1 MDAGV
6 SVPLGEA
13 KHVVSV
19 PSIRVNGS
27 LNVCRYWSRFR
38 KVLTPVMEVHVSPS
52 CVFRVNSHSR
62 TSKSVLWRSGVVFG
76 GAPLGRCSQFHKFS
90 WNPNQTLS
98 WLITNTKNEM
108 PRFPASLAGT
118 HRSCIPL
125 APPAPLWTDL
135 LLLTSPTFTLHT
147 MSYVSLCG
155 CAGASS
161 ACNRRPG
168 AAVLQIFD
176 SAALSRGCG
185 FRGLVFSCT
194 RSRGARFRFAF
205 GDLYWFHSSPCLLAF
220 MWLVLIGRDLRWILC
235 PISLHQLLGSSLVLW
250 ICVCNTHQLCLAVWG
265 HGDRDAVLW
274 KPFTNQKNQSWAQWM
289 SALQT
294 HRVSTQVA
302 EHENQTSPALEAC
315 EVSSHG
321 WVCNSEPGG
330 W

>member
-1 MDAGV
+1 MKCPVSLPHWLVRIALVFLSRRPLHCEQIFFSLPPRLLCTQCPTCLCADVREPRQHATGDQAQQFCRYLTAPLSPGVVGSGV
-6 SVPLGEA
+6 S
-13 KHVVSV
+13 
-19 PSIRVNGS
+19 
-27 LNVCRYWSRFR
+27 Y
-38 KVLTPVMEVHVSPS
+38 
-52 CVFRVNSHSR
+52 
-62 TSKSVLWRSGVVFG
+62 
-76 GAPLGRCSQFHKFS
+76 
-90 WNPNQTLS
+90 
-98 WLITNTKNEM
+98 
-108 PRFPASLAGT
+108 
-118 HRSCIPL
+118 
-125 APPAPLWTDL
+125 
-135 LLLTSPTFTLHT
+135 
-147 MSYVSLCG
+147 
-155 CAGASS
+155 
-161 ACNRRPG
+161 
-168 AAVLQIFD
+168 
-176 SAALSRGCG
+176 SAAPGVG
-185 FRGLVFSCT
+185 
-194 RSRGARFRFAF
+194 GARFRFAF